1 MKKIRSSSDNKTL
14 DKVLVQASDNEKN
27 DSTEKQAKANDSES
41 PESASPSTSNSSPAS
56 NSSPVSN
63 KKRRHKKKKKTGTP
77 DQLVEKEL
85 FGKAVSYVEKMDPAE
100 IILQDEDLLKDLKA
114 ELENYFKTSKITY
127 FKSET
132 PVSSDNYSVFL
143 EQLEKK
149 SMIILL
155 NRQLRYTLYQLM
167 EDKVIESSEAVRKYL
182 DSCQTPKQ
190 SRRIRKL
197 IKARVY
203 NRVMDPCFNMI
214 SASYTISDIRSLLLL
229 NPRYHDF
236 EQNMRQE
243 ESAAQLLTANILKEI
258 PDYYPDLYPSA
269 RRMKRHFI
277 LHIGPTNSG
286 KTYDSIKALER
297 AAAGIYLGPLRLLAH
312 EVYEKLTA
320 DGIPCRMKTGEEDI
334 APEVKSHQAS
344 TIEML
349 DSTKH
354 YNVAVID
361 EIQMIADRQR
371 GRMWTAAILG
381 VCADE
386 VHLCGAVEA
395 KDIAIKLIEDCGD
408 TYEVITHERSTQ
420 LVVEK
425 GHFSFPDDVQS
436 KDALIV
442 FSKRNV
448 LACAAELQGI
458 GISCSIIYGA
468 LPYDVR
474 KEEVR
479 KFTDGETSV
488 VVATDAIGMGMNL
501 PIRRVVF
508 LESEKF
514 DGMTKRPLRTEEIL
528 QIGGRAGRRG
538 LYDIGYIN
546 AEFRKNLI
554 RNAFKTAPE
563 PIEKVALP
571 FPESLLGLE
580 GSLSDIFTRWGSI
593 QQSND
598 AFNQTDLSVE
608 IKLCRFLE
616 QKTDDKELIYKF
628 ITMPFDEDNINLF
641 SIWEEMAD
649 CEIANEIF
657 DYRRFIPEISK
668 TTYNAE
674 DLSFLEENYQVCDLL
689 CYYLN
694 RFGMPEEYDEV
705 SEARSY
711 IAVKIMEVLSKQEL
725 IKRKCRSCGRQIKW
739 NSPYNICSECY
750 EKHMRSPFYGGY

>member
-1 MKKIRSSSDNKTL
+1 MKNIRGNADSSAIDRL
-14 DKVLVQASDNEKN
+14 LVEASDNN
-27 DSTEKQAKANDSES
+27 
-41 PESASPSTSNSSPAS
+41 SNSSAPVDTKS
-56 NSSPVSN
+56 QNDPSPDTKGTTS
-63 KKRRHKKKKKTGTP
+63 KKKRHKKKNKAGTP
-77 DQLVEKEL
+77 EQKLEKER
-85 FGKAVSYVEKMDPAE
+85 FGKAVAYIERMDPSQ
-100 IILQDEDLLKDLKA
+100 IIMQDEELIDDLSK
-114 ELENYFKTSKITY
+114 ELVNFFKTQKVTY
-127 FKSET
+127 FKSEAPIT
-132 PVSSDNYSVFL
+132 ADNYSVFL
-143 EQLEKK
+143 DQLEKK
-149 SMIILL
+149 SMSILL
-155 NRQLRYTLYQLM
+155 SRQLRNALYGKM
-167 EDKVIESSEAVRKYL
+167 EDKIIASSKEVSDYI
-182 DSCQTPKQ
+182 DSCTTPKQ
-190 SRRIRKL
+190 SLRIRKL
-197 IKARVY
+197 IKSRVY
-203 NRVMDPCFNMI
+203 NRVMDPCYNMI
-214 SASYTISDIRSLLLL
+214 SAPYSIKDIRDMLWY

-236 EQNMRQE
+236 EEAKRQE
-243 ESAAQLLTANILKEI
+243 ESAAELLTANILKEI
-258 PDYYPDLYPSA
+258 PDYYPDLYPAA

-286 KTYDSIKALER
+286 KTYDSIQALER
-297 AAAGIYLGPLRLLAH
+297 AAVGIYLGPLRLLAH

-320 DGIPCRMKTGEEDI
+320 DGVPCRMKTGEEDI
-334 APEVKSHQAS
+334 CPDIRDHQAS

-349 DSTKH
+349 DTAKH

-386 VHLCGAVEA
+386 VHLCGAPEGR
-395 KDIAIKLIEDCGD
+395 DIAIKLIEDCGD
-408 TYEVITHERSTQ
+408 SYEVITHERATQ

-425 GHFSFPDDVQS
+425 DHFSFPDDVQN

-538 LYDIGYIN
+538 LYDIGYVN

-554 RNAFKTAPE
+554 RNAFRSAPE

-571 FPESLLGLE
+571 FPESLLGLD
-580 GSLSDIFTRWGSI
+580 GSLSDIFTRWGAI
-593 QQSND
+593 QQKND

-641 SIWEEMAD
+641 MIWEEMAD
-649 CEIANEIF
+649 CEIEHDIF
-657 DYRRFIPEISK
+657 DYRRFIPEVLNTS
-668 TTYNAE
+668 YNAE

-689 CYYLN
+689 CYYLT
-694 RFGMPEEYDEV
+694 RFGLPEEYEEV
-705 SEARSY
+705 SEARSD

-725 IKRKCRSCGRQIKW
+725 VKRKCRSCGKQIKW

>member
-1 MKKIRSSSDNKTL
+1 MKNIRNSSGSASLNKLLVEASANTATSSDTNAT
-14 DKVLVQASDNEKN
+14 NN
-27 DSTEKQAKANDSES
+27 N
-41 PESASPSTSNSSPAS
+41 NSSKEDNATPCK
-56 NSSPVSN
+56 
-63 KKRRHKKKKKTGTP
+63 KKRRKKKNKTGTP
-77 DQLVEKEL
+77 EQKAEKER
-85 FGKAVSYVEKMDPAE
+85 FGKAVSYIERMDPSE
-100 IILQDEDLLKDLKA
+100 IILGDQELLDELKA
-114 ELENYFKTSKITY
+114 ELENYFKTRRVTY
-127 FKSET
+127 FKSEA
-132 PVSSDNYSVFL
+132 PVNGDNYSVFL

-149 SMIILL
+149 SMSILL
-155 NRQLRYTLYQLM
+155 NKQLRSALYSKM
-167 EDKVIESSEAVRKYL
+167 EDKIIESSEAVTAYI
-182 DSCQTPKQ
+182 DSCTTPKQ
-190 SRRIRKL
+190 SLRIKKL

-203 NRVMDPCFNMI
+203 NRVMDPCFNLI
-214 SASYTISDIRSLLLL
+214 SSTYTTKDIRNFLWF

-236 EQNMRQE
+236 EEAKRKE
-243 ESAAQLLTANILKEI
+243 ESAAELLTANILKEI
-258 PDYYPDLYPSA
+258 PDYYPDLYPAA

-286 KTYDSIKALER
+286 KTYDSIQALER
-297 AAAGIYLGPLRLLAH
+297 AAVGIYLGPLRLLAH

-320 DGIPCRMKTGEEDI
+320 DGVPCRMKTGEEDI
-334 APEVKSHQAS
+334 APEVRDHQAS

-349 DSTKH
+349 DSVKH

-386 VHLCGAVEA
+386 VHLCGAPEG

-408 TYEVITHERSTQ
+408 TYEVITHERATE

-425 GHFSFPDDVQS
+425 EHFSFPDDVQN

-448 LACAAELQGI
+448 LACAAELQGL

-479 KFTDGETSV
+479 KFTEGETSV

-514 DGMTKRPLRTEEIL
+514 DGMAKRPLFTEEIL

-538 LYDIGYIN
+538 LYDVGYVN

-554 RNAFKTAPE
+554 KNAFRSNPQ

-571 FPESLLGLE
+571 FPESLLGLD

-593 QQSND
+593 QQGSD

-628 ITMPFDEDNINLF
+628 ITMPFDEDNITLF

-649 CEIANEIF
+649 CEIENEIF
-657 DYRRFIPEISK
+657 DYRRFIPEVTGTS
-668 TTYNAE
+668 YNAE

-694 RFGMPEEYDEV
+694 RFGLPEEYEEV
-705 SEARSY
+705 SEARSD

-725 IKRKCRSCGRQIKW
+725 VKRKCRSCGKQIKW
-739 NSPYNICSECY
+739 NSPYNICNECY
-750 EKHMRSPFYGGY
+750 EKHMHSPFYGGW

>member
-1 MKKIRSSSDNKTL
+1 MKQIRGNSDKSAL
-14 DKVLVQASDNEKN
+14 DKLLVEASEKK
-27 DSTEKQAKANDSES
+27 E
-41 PESASPSTSNSSPAS
+41 ASSNNAAQGS
-56 NSSPVSN
+56 

-77 DQLVEKEL
+77 EQIQEKER
-85 FGKAVSYVEKMDPAE
+85 FGKAVSYIERMDPADV
-100 IILQDEDLLKDLKA
+100 IMKDDELLEALTH
-114 ELENYFKTSKITY
+114 ELETYFKTQKVTY
-127 FKSET
+127 FKSEA
-132 PVSSDNYSVFL
+132 PVNGENYSVFL
-143 EQLEKK
+143 DQLEKK
-149 SMIILL
+149 SMSILL
-155 NRQLRYTLYQLM
+155 NRNLRNALFSKM
-167 EDKVIESSEAVRKYL
+167 EDKIIQSSEAVKAYI
-182 DSCQTPKQ
+182 DSCSTPKQ
-190 SRRIRKL
+190 SLRIRKL

-203 NRVMDPCFNMI
+203 NRIMDPCYNMI
-214 SASYTISDIRSLLLL
+214 SSPYSVKDIRDFLWY

-236 EQNMRQE
+236 EEAKRQE
-243 ESAAQLLTANILKEI
+243 ESAAELLTANILKEI
-258 PDYYPDLYPSA
+258 PDYYPDLYPAA

-286 KTYDSIKALER
+286 KTYDSIQALER
-297 AAAGIYLGPLRLLAH
+297 AAVGIYLGPLRLLAH

-320 DGIPCRMKTGEEDI
+320 DGVPCRMKTGEEDI
-334 APEVKSHQAS
+334 APEVKDHQAS

-349 DSTKH
+349 DSVKH

-386 VHLCGAVEA
+386 VHLCGAPEG
-395 KDIAIKLIEDCGD
+395 KDIVIKLIEDCGD
-408 TYEVITHERSTQ
+408 TYEVITHERATE

-425 GHFSFPDDVQS
+425 EHFSFPDDVQS

-538 LYDIGYIN
+538 LYDIGYVN

-554 RNAFKTAPE
+554 RNAFKAAPT

-571 FPESLLGLE
+571 FPESLLGLD
-580 GSLSDIFTRWGSI
+580 GSLSDIFTRWGAI

-649 CEIANEIF
+649 CEIEHEIF
-657 DYRRFIPEISK
+657 DYRRFIPQIAMTS
-668 TTYNAE
+668 YNAE

-694 RFGMPEEYDEV
+694 RFGLPEEYEEV
-705 SEARSY
+705 SEARSE

-725 IKRKCRSCGRQIKW
+725 VKRKCRSCGRQIKW

-750 EKHMRSPFYGGY
+750 EKHMRSPFYGGWQ